1 MGSKGSKPR
10 KPNHS
15 QHLPKVG
22 SATEDQRSQHAE
34 REAVLDNMGMRGASQ
49 STRMIVGIIVVIV
62 IVVALLALLGFNT
75 FH

>member
-1 MGSKGSKPR
+1 MGSKGSKQR
-10 KPNHS
+10 KPKRS

-22 SATEDQRSQHAE
+22 SATEDQRAQHAE
-34 REAVLDNMGMRGASQ
+34 REAVLDNMGMGNASQ
-49 STRMIVGIIVVIV
+49 STRTIVGIIIVVV